1 MPLAYA
7 ATRCISHG
15 GQALGRRFEA
25 LDHCAGQ
32 FFDIAGSEEPARLA
46 RPDQFRDACDIGRK
60 YRSSQGHGLHQHHRQ
75 ALGKARQNQGASG
88 GNLGLHL
95 LAADPSGDAHV
106 RVQAERVDQR
116 LDRRAHF
123 TVSGQHQIAGVAPAQ
138 YRGERAYEQQLALLL
153 AQTPYANERG
163 IRGEGRAIH
172 IEEARIE
179 PAVHDVHLRPLGGV
193 DPAIHLAA
201 PERADGHDEG
211 GTLRLFGQADELS
224 LIELFWPVHREAV
237 RHSAEARSQHRHL
250 G

>member
-1 MPLAYA
+1 M
-7 ATRCISHG
+7 
-15 GQALGRRFEA
+15 
-25 LDHCAGQ
+25 
-32 FFDIAGSEEPARLA
+32 
-46 RPDQFRDACDIGRK
+46 
-60 YRSSQGHGLHQHHRQ
+60 
-75 ALGKARQNQGASG
+75 
-88 GNLGLHL
+88 
-95 LAADPSGDAHV
+95 
-106 RVQAERVDQR
+106 
-116 LDRRAHF
+116 
-123 TVSGQHQIAGVAPAQ
+123 APAQ

-224 LIELFWPVHREAV
+224 LVELLRPVHRKAV
-237 RHSAEARSQHRHL
+237 GRTAEAKGQHRHFGRIGPEVRVQVVDRGKPRPARHDARFGKVDQVVSQRSL
-250 G
+250 CPAAHAHRGAQCRDEQTWSRGGRATDRPHEAKGAFA